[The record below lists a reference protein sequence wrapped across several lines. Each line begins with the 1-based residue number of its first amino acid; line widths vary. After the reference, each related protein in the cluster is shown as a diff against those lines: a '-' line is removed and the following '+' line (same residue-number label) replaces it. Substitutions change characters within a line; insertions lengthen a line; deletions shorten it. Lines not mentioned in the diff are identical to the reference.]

1 MVFGDRRKISKKSRH
16 TQERKKLYRG
26 ADNKV
31 FNFIWSNRML
41 ISNLKKTIVVKIKG
55 QWQLLQVEDGEIFTD
70 NLKAIKYFDDVI
82 EADSNN
88 DN

>member
-1 MVFGDRRKISKKSRH
+1 MSKTGAWALDH
-16 TQERKKLYRG
+16 QEREEEQ
-26 ADNKV
+26 
-31 FNFIWSNRML
+31 WS
-41 ISNLKKTIVVKIKG
+41 ISLLKKTIVVKIKG

-82 EADSNN
+82 KAESD

>member
-1 MVFGDRRKISKKSRH
+1 MK
-16 TQERKKLYRG
+16 
-26 ADNKV
+26 
-31 FNFIWSNRML
+31 

-70 NLKAIKYFDDVI
+70 NGKAIKYFDDVI
-82 EADSNN
+82 EADSND

>member
-1 MVFGDRRKISKKSRH
+1 MSKTGAWALDLQEKEQEQWNISVLR
-16 TQERKKLYRG
+16 
-26 ADNKV
+26 
-31 FNFIWSNRML
+31 
-41 ISNLKKTIVVKIKG
+41 KTIVVKIKG

-82 EADSNN
+82 KAESD

>member
-1 MVFGDRRKISKKSRH
+1 MSKTGAWALDHQEKEQEQWNISVLR
-16 TQERKKLYRG
+16 
-26 ADNKV
+26 
-31 FNFIWSNRML
+31 
-41 ISNLKKTIVVKIKG
+41 KTIVVKIKG

-82 EADSNN
+82 KAESD

>member
-1 MVFGDRRKISKKSRH
+1 MMK
-16 TQERKKLYRG
+16 
-26 ADNKV
+26 
-31 FNFIWSNRML
+31 

-70 NLKAIKYFDDVI
+70 NLKAIKYLDDVI
-82 EADSNN
+82 EADENTQQEAMQKYANRLWVNN

>member
-1 MVFGDRRKISKKSRH
+1 MSKTGAWALDHQEKEEEQWSIS
-16 TQERKKLYRG
+16 L
-26 ADNKV
+26 
-31 FNFIWSNRML
+31 
-41 ISNLKKTIVVKIKG
+41 LKKTIVVKIKG

-82 EADSNN
+82 KAESD

>member
-1 MVFGDRRKISKKSRH
+1 MK
-16 TQERKKLYRG
+16 
-26 ADNKV
+26 
-31 FNFIWSNRML
+31 

-70 NLKAIKYFDDVI
+70 NGKAIKYLDDVI
-82 EADSNN
+82 EADSND

>member
-1 MVFGDRRKISKKSRH
+1 MK
-16 TQERKKLYRG
+16 
-26 ADNKV
+26 
-31 FNFIWSNRML
+31 

-70 NLKAIKYFDDVI
+70 NGKAIKYFDDVI
-82 EADSNN
+82 KAESD

>member
-1 MVFGDRRKISKKSRH
+1 MSKTGAWALDLQEKEQEQWSIS
-16 TQERKKLYRG
+16 L
-26 ADNKV
+26 
-31 FNFIWSNRML
+31 
-41 ISNLKKTIVVKIKG
+41 LKKTIVVKIKG

-82 EADSNN
+82 KAESD

>member
-1 MVFGDRRKISKKSRH
+1 MEVIMK
-16 TQERKKLYRG
+16 
-26 ADNKV
+26 
-31 FNFIWSNRML
+31 

-82 EADSNN
+82 EADSND

>member
-1 MVFGDRRKISKKSRH
+1 MK
-16 TQERKKLYRG
+16 
-26 ADNKV
+26 
-31 FNFIWSNRML
+31 

-70 NLKAIKYFDDVI
+70 NGKAIKYFDDVV
-82 EADSNN
+82 EADKN